1 MTTLRWGSMTDVGRI
16 RTNNEDELLVA
27 EPLFAVADG
36 MGGHA
41 AGEVASEVA
50 VQALRAA
57 FERNRSSEGLAEA
70 VRAANRAVWDRAQE
84 KPEYRGMGT
93 TMTAVALVDEGDD
106 EMLVV
111 ANVGDS
117 RTYLLRDGELDQV
130 TDDHGLVAEL
140 VRSGQISPEE
150 ADVHP
155 QKNVLTRV
163 LGLDEDVEVDRFEVV
178 PYKGD
183 RLLLASDGL
192 TNEVTDAQMAS
203 VLRRLADPQEACAEL
218 VRMAKDNGGSDNI
231 TVVLVD
237 VVDDD
242 NRAEQ
247 ASAALGDERPTQTAR
262 REPAVRDDAP
272 APAPSRPAA
281 APESERPPQNRPR
294 RFTLRVVVF
303 VLALVLL
310 VGGALLTVGWYARGG
325 YYVGLSGN
333 EVAIFKGRPGGTLW
347 FKPTLAERTGV
358 KKDQVQTAFVDDIE
372 AGKPEPSLGAA
383 RKYVRNVKNEVPAP
397 TPTPGA
403 PGSPSPTTTVPAP

>member
-1 MTTLRWGSMTDVGRI
+1 MTDVGRI
-16 RTNNEDELLVA
+16 RTNNEDQLLVA

-41 AGEVASEVA
+41 AGEVASQVA
-50 VQALRAA
+50 VEALRAS
-57 FERNRSSEGLAEA
+57 FDRNETADGLADA

-84 KPEYRGMGT
+84 KAEYRGMGT
-93 TMTAVALVDEGDD
+93 TMTAIALVGEGDD
-106 EMLVV
+106 EVLAVV
-111 ANVGDS
+111 NVGDS
-117 RTYLLRDGELDQV
+117 RTYLLRDGELDQL
-130 TDDHGLVAEL
+130 TEDHGLVAEL
-140 VRSGQISPEE
+140 VRSGQLSPEE
-150 ADVHP
+150 AELHP

-163 LGLDEDVEVDRFEVV
+163 LGLDEDVEVDCFQVI

-218 VRMAKDNGGSDNI
+218 VRIAKDNGGSDNI

-237 VVDDD
+237 VVEDD

-247 ASAALGDERPTQTAR
+247 ASAALADERPTQTAR
-262 REPAVRDDAP
+262 REAPTRDEPA
-272 APAPSRPAA
+272 APAPSRPE
-281 APESERPPQNRPR
+281 PEQERPRQSRPR
-294 RFTLRVVVF
+294 RFTLRVAVF
-303 VLALVLL
+303 VLAVVLL

-325 YYVGLSGN
+325 YYVGLAGG
-333 EVAIFKGRPGGTLW
+333 EVAIYKGRPGGTLW

-358 KKDQVQTAFVDDIE
+358 HKGDVQAAFVDDIE

-383 RKYVRNVKNEVPAP
+383 RRYVRNVKNQPPPQP
-397 TPTPGA
+397 TPPSTTP
-403 PGSPSPTTTVPAP
+403 PTTAP

>member
-1 MTTLRWGSMTDVGRI
+1 VTVLRVGSMTDVGRI
-16 RTNNEDELLVA
+16 RTNNEDQLLVA

-41 AGEVASEVA
+41 AGEVASQVA
-50 VQALRAA
+50 VEALRAS
-57 FERNRSSEGLAEA
+57 FDRNETADGLADA

-84 KPEYRGMGT
+84 KSEYRGMGT
-93 TMTAVALVDEGDD
+93 TMTAIALVGDGDD
-106 EMLVV
+106 EVLAVV
-111 ANVGDS
+111 NVGDS
-117 RTYLLRDGELDQV
+117 RTYLLRDGELDQL
-130 TDDHGLVAEL
+130 TEDHGLVAEL
-140 VRSGQISPEE
+140 VRSGQLSPQE
-150 ADVHP
+150 AELHP

-163 LGLDEDVEVDRFEVV
+163 LGLDEDVEVDCFQVV

-242 NRAEQ
+242 DRAEQ
-247 ASAALGDERPTQTAR
+247 ASTALAGERPTQTAR
-262 REPAVRDDAP
+262 REPPVRDEEA
-272 APAPSRPAA
+272 APSRPAPR
-281 APESERPPQNRPR
+281 PEPERPPQSRPR
-294 RFTLRVVVF
+294 RFTLRVAVF

-310 VGGALLTVGWYARGG
+310 VGAALLTVGWYARGG
-325 YYVGLSGN
+325 YYVGLKGSD
-333 EVAIFKGRPGGTLW
+333 VAIYKGRPGGTLW

-358 KKDQVQTAFVDDIE
+358 KKGDVQAAFVDDIE

-383 RKYVRNVKNEVPAP
+383 RRYVRNVKNAPPQPAP
-397 TPTPGA
+397 
-403 PGSPSPTTTVPAP
+403 PSPTSTTPAP

>member
-41 AGEVASEVA
+41 AGEVASQVA
-50 VQALRAA
+50 VEALRAA
-57 FERNRSSEGLAEA
+57 FDRDHSADGLADA
-70 VRAANRAVWDRAQE
+70 VRVANRAVWDRAQE

-93 TMTAVALVDEGDD
+93 TLTAIALVGDGDD
-106 EMLVV
+106 ETLAVV
-111 ANVGDS
+111 NVGDS
-117 RTYLLRDGELDQV
+117 RTYLLRDGELDQL

-140 VRSGQISPEE
+140 VRSGQLSPEE
-150 ADVHP
+150 AELHP

-163 LGLDEDVEVDRFEVV
+163 LGLDEDVEVDCFQVV

-203 VLRRLADPQEACAEL
+203 VLRRLADPQEAAAEL

-231 TVVLVD
+231 TIVLVD

-242 NRAEQ
+242 ERSQ
-247 ASAALGDERPTQTAR
+247 SASAALAGDPRPTQTAR
-262 REPAVRDDAP
+262 REAPERDTQTAP
-272 APAPSRPAA
+272 APPSRPQ
-281 APESERPPQNRPR
+281 PQERPPQNRPR
-294 RFTLRVVVF
+294 RFTFRVVLF
-303 VLALVLL
+303 VTVLVLL
-310 VGGALLTVGWYARGG
+310 VAGAVASVGWYARGG
-325 YYVGLSGN
+325 YYVGLQGN
-333 EVAIFKGRPGGTLW
+333 EVAIYKGRPGGALW

-358 KKDQVQTAFVDDIE
+358 AKDQVQAAFLDDIK

-383 RKYVRNVKNEVPAP
+383 RKYVNNVKNPAPAP
-397 TPTPGA
+397 TPTPS
-403 PGSPSPTTTVPAP
+403 PTPSPTPTSAP

>member
-41 AGEVASEVA
+41 AGEVASQVA
-50 VQALRAA
+50 IEALRAA
-57 FERNRSSEGLAEA
+57 FDRDHSADGLADA
-70 VRAANRAVWDRAQE
+70 VRVANRAVWDRAQE

-93 TMTAVALVDEGDD
+93 TLTAIALVGDGDD
-106 EMLVV
+106 ETLAVV
-111 ANVGDS
+111 NVGDS
-117 RTYLLRDGELDQV
+117 RTYLLRDGELDQL

-140 VRSGQISPEE
+140 VRSGQLSPEE
-150 ADVHP
+150 AELHP

-163 LGLDEDVEVDRFEVV
+163 LGLDEDVEVDCFQVV

-203 VLRRLADPQEACAEL
+203 VLRRLADPQEAAAEL

-231 TVVLVD
+231 TIVLVD

-242 NRAEQ
+242 ERSQ
-247 ASAALGDERPTQTAR
+247 SASAALAGDPRPTQTAR
-262 REPAVRDDAP
+262 REAPERDTQTAP
-272 APAPSRPAA
+272 APPSRPQ
-281 APESERPPQNRPR
+281 PQERPPQNRPR
-294 RFTLRVVVF
+294 RFTFRVVLF
-303 VLALVLL
+303 VTVLVLL
-310 VGGALLTVGWYARGG
+310 VAGAVASVGWYARGG
-325 YYVGLSGN
+325 YYVGLQGN
-333 EVAIFKGRPGGTLW
+333 EVAIYKGRPGGALW

-358 KKDQVQTAFVDDIE
+358 AKDQVQAAFLDDIK

-383 RKYVRNVKNEVPAP
+383 RKYVNNVKNPAPAP
-397 TPTPGA
+397 TPTPS
-403 PGSPSPTTTVPAP
+403 PSPSPTPTSAP

>member
-1 MTTLRWGSMTDVGRI
+1 MTDVGRI

-50 VQALRAA
+50 IQALRAA

-93 TMTAVALVDEGDD
+93 TLTAVALVGDGDD
-106 EMLVV
+106 ETLAVV
-111 ANVGDS
+111 NVGDS
-117 RTYLLRDGELDQV
+117 RTYLLRDGELDQL

-140 VRSGQISPEE
+140 VRSGQLTAEE
-150 ADVHP
+150 AELHP

-163 LGLDEDVEVDRFEVV
+163 LGLDEDVEVDCFQVV

-203 VLRRLADPQEACAEL
+203 VLRRLADPQEAAAEL

-231 TVVLVD
+231 TIVLVD

-242 NRAEQ
+242 ARSQ
-247 ASAALGDERPTQTAR
+247 SASAALAGDPRPTQTAR
-262 REPAVRDDAP
+262 REAPERDTQTAP
-272 APAPSRPAA
+272 AAPSRPQ
-281 APESERPPQNRPR
+281 PQDRPPQNRPR
-294 RFTLRVVVF
+294 RFTFRVVLF
-303 VLALVLL
+303 VTVLVLL
-310 VGGALLTVGWYARGG
+310 VAGAVASVGWYARGG
-325 YYVGLSGN
+325 YYVGLKGN
-333 EVAIFKGRPGGTLW
+333 EVAIYKGRPGGALW

-358 KKDQVQTAFVDDIE
+358 PKDQVQAAFVDDIK

-383 RKYVRNVKNEVPAP
+383 RKYVNNVKNPAPAP
-397 TPTPGA
+397 TPTP
-403 PGSPSPTTTVPAP
+403 SPTPPGATPTSTP